1 MAAVWTAAYLR
12 GGVTLPPEDRM
23 REEVRARLAWMAKRT
38 DGRHARG
45 TNIIPFS
52 MHNIDE
58 VLDELGLNLG
68 RLARARQWLLP
79 VDPRSYRK
87 VTPHMIRRTAATA
100 NEPSGSATG
109 VAGGSGVST
118 MR

>member
-1 MAAVWTAAYLR
+1 
-12 GGVTLPPEDRM
+12 M
-23 REEVRARLAWMAKRT
+23 REDIRARLAWMSERT

-52 MHNIDE
+52 MHNIHE

-87 VTPHMIRRTAATA
+87 VTLRMIRRTAATA
-100 NEPSGSATG
+100 NGPSAPAPVPKSVSAASA
-109 VAGGSGVST
+109 AG
-118 MR
+118 RP